1 MNALA
6 VAQLIESLLPQMIG
20 LYNTIRA
27 DNAAANLKSV
37 EEIIAQAN
45 ANDDA
50 VIAAADAE
58 LAKDKPPTP

>member
-6 VAQLIESLLPQMIG
+6 IAQLIEALLPQMIG
-20 LYNTIRA
+20 LYNTIRT
-27 DNAAANLKSV
+27 DNAAANLKSI

-50 VIAAADAE
+50 VIARADAE
-58 LAKDKPPTP
+58 LAKNNPPA